1 LFRAAPPPIDG
12 SQAGFTIIEV
22 LIALAVVAVG
32 IVAIGSVMSTNMRG
46 VRSLEQHVAL
56 IQTARSTMATEIP
69 PRAEL
74 GPGVLSGQLN
84 DHRWQIDIGP
94 LAGGWVVPDA
104 EVSWIPQLVKIHVQS
119 PSGGAFDLQTVRL
132 MHRPRQ

>member
-1 LFRAAPPPIDG
+1 M
-12 SQAGFTIIEV
+12 IEV

-32 IVAIGSVMSTNMRG
+32 VVAIGSVMATNVRG

-94 LAGGWVVPDA
+94 LGEGWTVADA
-104 EVSWIPQLVKIHVQS
+104 NVSWIPQLVKIHVQS